1 MNYYIY
7 LFGNIGLILCIVSIL
22 IISLSIQD
30 WASQDSWEGSLLLTS
45 SYYYKDAPCT
55 SSSSK
60 CKVYSRLWKSGLI
73 ILSFDILSILSLL
86 SLAYLLFRLVNKSRI
101 PLIIIFSMETSST
114 VFHFIGYFVW
124 MLMNKATYSNDCK
137 SDESKICAKSGP
149 ILGLIILLLMPLQIV
164 CMVFTLK
171 FTRKQK
177 KKKHLRASQDLKNF
191 DSDRI

>member
-1 MNYYIY
+1 MHLALARHQNVKFTPD
-7 LFGNIGLILCIVSIL
+7 FGNPDLLYYPLIFYQFCLCCL
-22 IISLSIQD
+22 
-30 WASQDSWEGSLLLTS
+30 WLTS
-45 SYYYKDAPCT
+45 Y
-55 SSSSK
+55 
-60 CKVYSRLWKSGLI
+60 SGL
-73 ILSFDILSILSLL
+73 
-86 SLAYLLFRLVNKSRI
+86 NKSRI

-149 ILGLIILLLMPLQIV
+149 ILGLIILLLMPLQIG

>member
-1 MNYYIY
+1 MNYYVY
-7 LFGNIGLILCIVSIL
+7 LFGNIGLILCNVMIL
-22 IISLSIQD
+22 IISLSIKD
-30 WASQDSWEGSLLLTS
+30 WASQDSWEGSLLSTS
-45 SYYYKDAPCT
+45 SSYYKDAPCT
-55 SSSSK
+55 DSSST

-86 SLAYLLFRLVNKSRI
+86 FLVYLLFRLVNNSRI
-101 PLIIIFSMETSST
+101 PLLVIYSMETLSI

-124 MLMNKATYSNDCK
+124 VLMNSATYSSDCK
-137 SDESKICAKSGP
+137 SDGSEICAKSGP
-149 ILGLIILLLMPLQIV
+149 ILSLVILLLMPIQVV
-164 CMVFTLK
+164 CLVFTLK